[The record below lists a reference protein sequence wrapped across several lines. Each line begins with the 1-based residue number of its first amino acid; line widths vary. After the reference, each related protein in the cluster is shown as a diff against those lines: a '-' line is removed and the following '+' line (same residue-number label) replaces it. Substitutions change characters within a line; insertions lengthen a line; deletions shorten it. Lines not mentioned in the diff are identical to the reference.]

1 MDETVMV
8 ALITGGFAVLTTYLT
23 VRSGNIKIMAE
34 LEKHQAVQD
43 EKIENLT
50 AEVRKHNDFAV
61 RVPVLEERVRQIEQ
75 KSKGA

>member
-1 MDETVMV
+1 MNDTVIV

-43 EKIENLT
+43 QKIETLT
-50 AEVRKHNDFAV
+50 IEVRKHNDFAV
-61 RVPVLEERVRQIEQ
+61 RVPVLEERVRQMEQ

>member
-8 ALITGGFAVLTTYLT
+8 ALITGGFAVLTTYMT

>member
-1 MDETVMV
+1 MDNAIWV
-8 ALITGGFAVLTTYLT
+8 AIITGGFAVLTTYLT

-50 AEVRKHNDFAV
+50 QEVRKHNDFAV
-61 RVPVLEERVRQIEQ
+61 RVPVLEERVRQLEH
-75 KSKGA
+75 KGA